1 MIDIRRV
8 SKSFHKRDAVVDAVR
23 DMSLTVERQEI
34 VAVIGPSGCG
44 KSTLLNMIA
53 GLYAPTRGHI
63 VYKGATVA
71 DVNTDV
77 GYMTQK
83 DNLLPWR
90 NVRDNVAFPLELA
103 GVAKSER
110 ARRADQVIEH
120 VGLAGFE
127 DRFPNE
133 LSGGMRKRACLARM
147 LLYGAETALLDEP
160 FAALDAQL
168 KLAMHDLV
176 LRLASENAQTVVLVT
191 HDLMEAVTLA
201 DRVLVCT
208 RRPATVAMEQRIDLK
223 RPRDVLNVRFSNE
236 FKEFYDALW
245 EGWPMLLCQAAL
257 GIVVLLIWQ
266 GASGRLVDNFFIS
279 NPIDVAVRLYGWTMD
294 GSIFRHIGATVYAMT
309 MGFFIGAVGGAILGV
324 WLGVSPL
331 ASRLLNPYLNALN
344 ALPKVALAP
353 LFVLWFG
360 LGLESK
366 IALAAVLVLFLV
378 FLNTFAG
385 VREVDQDL
393 IDGARLM
400 RATRAQVIT
409 KVIIPSAMS
418 WVFAG
423 LKISV
428 PYALIGAV
436 LGEMIAANR
445 GLGYLVQFSGAQFDS
460 AGVFAVLFV
469 IALLAV
475 GLNFLVEIVQ
485 HRMERWRIVSR

>member
-1 MIDIRRV
+1 M
-8 SKSFHKRDAVVDAVR
+8 
-23 DMSLTVERQEI
+23 TV
-34 VAVIGPSGCG
+34 PDG
-44 KSTLLNMIA
+44 KLDQ
-53 GLYAPTRGHI
+53 
-63 VYKGATVA
+63 ATVLDQA
-71 DVNTDV
+71 
-77 GYMTQK
+77 
-83 DNLLPWR
+83 P
-90 NVRDNVAFPLELA
+90 P
-103 GVAKSER
+103 
-110 ARRADQVIEH
+110 AR
-120 VGLAGFE
+120 
-127 DRFPNE
+127 
-133 LSGGMRKRACLARM
+133 
-147 LLYGAETALLDEP
+147 
-160 FAALDAQL
+160 AALPEI
-168 KLAMHDLV
+168 
-176 LRLASENAQTVVLVT
+176 S
-191 HDLMEAVTLA
+191 
-201 DRVLVCT
+201 
-208 RRPATVAMEQRIDLK
+208 
-223 RPRDVLNVRFSNE
+223 
-236 FKEFYDALW
+236 
-245 EGWPMLLCQAAL
+245 GWPMLLCQVAL
-257 GIVVLLIWQ
+257 GLLVLLVWQ

-294 GSIFRHIGATVYAMT
+294 GSIFRHIGATVYAT
-309 MGFFIGAVGGAILGV
+309 AMGFFIGAVGGAILGV
-324 WLGVSPL
+324 WLGVSPF
-331 ASRLLNPYLNALN
+331 ASRLLSPYLNALN

-400 RATRAQVIT
+400 RATRAQVIA

-460 AGVFAVLFV
+460 AGVFAVLLV

-485 HRMERWRIVSR
+485 HRIERWRIVGR